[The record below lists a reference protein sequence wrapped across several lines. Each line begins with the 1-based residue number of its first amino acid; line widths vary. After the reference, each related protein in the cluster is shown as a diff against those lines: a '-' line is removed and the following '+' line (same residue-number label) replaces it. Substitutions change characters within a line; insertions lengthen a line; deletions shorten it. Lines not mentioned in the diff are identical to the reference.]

1 MKIVLKIGGSIL
13 YSGDKINR
21 PLVKEYVDMITELQ
35 EKGINLAVVVG
46 GGKAARDFIGA
57 ADHLNVNKSLQ
68 DWLGIEAARQNA
80 RLFCTAFK
88 HAYPTPPTS
97 YEELMAALMKFNLVF
112 VGGLQPGQSTNAV
125 AAVVAE
131 TMRADYI
138 FNLTDVEYVYD
149 KDPDSHPEA
158 KKLEEVSYSD
168 FFDIIS
174 QNEQNPGTYA
184 LFDVVAAQVIE
195 RSKIILHFV
204 NGRTPR
210 NVIEVLNGKRVGTV
224 VRD

>member
-21 PLVKEYVDMITELQ
+21 PLVMEYVEMINKLQ
-35 EKGINLAVVVG
+35 ERGVSLAVVVG
-46 GGKAARDFIGA
+46 GGRAARDFIGA
-57 ADHLNVNKSLQ
+57 ADYLNVNKSLQ

-80 RLFCTAFK
+80 RLFCTAFS

-138 FNLTDVEYVYD
+138 FNLTDVDYVYD
-149 KDPDSHPEA
+149 KDPDQFSDA
-158 KKLEEVSYSD
+158 KRLEEISYSE
-168 FFDIIS
+168 FYEIIS

-184 LFDVVAAQVIE
+184 LFDVVAAQVIG
-195 RSKIILHFV
+195 RSNIKLHFV
-204 NGRTPR
+204 SGRKPENTLA
-210 NVIEVLNGKRVGTV
+210 VLDGKKVGTV
-224 VRD
+224 VYG